1 MIDAE
6 LIQVK
11 RVFKTSKGNFS
22 FEVYRGFDDYWHVDI
37 ACNGKTIESYTKEL
51 VGDKFGFVSYCEDC
65 YRNRLNINST
75 ELKQLQALKWHI
87 TIDHDEKYNLT
98 LSNLNTAK
106 KTFKATLVNEA
117 DEHVSKTFDIQFYE
131 HVEDIF
137 WELFNELIQ
146 GV

>member
-37 ACNGKTIESYTKEL
+37 ECNGKIVESYTKEL
-51 VGDKFGFVSYCEDC
+51 VGDKYGFISYCEDC
-65 YRNRLNINST
+65 YRNRLNIDSM

-87 TIDHDEKYNLT
+87 TIDHSEKYNLT
-98 LSNLNTAK
+98 LSDLNLSN
-106 KTFKATLVNEA
+106 KTFKATLVNET
-117 DEHVSKTFDIQFYE
+117 DEHVSKIFNIQFYE
-131 HVEDIF
+131 HIEEIF
-137 WELFNELIQ
+137 MDLFIKLIQ
-146 GV
+146 MV